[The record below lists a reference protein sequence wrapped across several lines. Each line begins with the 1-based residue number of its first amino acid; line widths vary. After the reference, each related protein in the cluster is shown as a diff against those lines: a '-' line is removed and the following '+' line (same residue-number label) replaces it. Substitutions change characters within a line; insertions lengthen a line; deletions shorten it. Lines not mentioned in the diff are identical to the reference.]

1 MLKRYDRT
9 LNVLEAFSL
18 AALVLAMLAGVGYL
32 LLVFLVF
39 IGALT

>member
-1 MLKRYDRT
+1 MDDGM

-18 AALVLAMLAGVGYL
+18 AALLLAMLAGVGYL
-32 LLVFLVF
+32 LLVFLIF